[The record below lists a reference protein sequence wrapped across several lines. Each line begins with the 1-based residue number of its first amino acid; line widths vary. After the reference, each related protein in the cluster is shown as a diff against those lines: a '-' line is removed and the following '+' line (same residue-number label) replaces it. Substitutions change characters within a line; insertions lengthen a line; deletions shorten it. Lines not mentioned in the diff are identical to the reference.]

1 MSYLIV
7 MNPVVRPNGINTIIG
22 AKIRSSNSQVIHF
35 NINSKI
41 KNEMEL
47 RTVNKDQVMNRDI
60 GGRDES
66 KHARSVRADGIIS
79 F

>member
-1 MSYLIV
+1 
-7 MNPVVRPNGINTIIG
+7 
-22 AKIRSSNSQVIHF
+22 
-35 NINSKI
+35 
-41 KNEMEL
+41 MEL